1 MKGLTMFSLSQ
12 WYS

>member
-12 WYS
+12 